1 MSTVSKRALM
11 ARINRKLARDGQRL
25 HETRANSRWLNDLG
39 YFYIVD
45 DRNYLVATWLDLKE
59 LGREERVLRD
69 GESVA
74 LD

>member
-1 MSTVSKRALM
+1 M
-11 ARINRKLARDGQRL
+11 ARINRKLAREGQRL
-25 HETRANSRWLNDLG
+25 HETRANSRRLNDLG

-45 DRNYLVATWLDLKE
+45 DSNYVVAYRVELEE

-69 GESVA
+69 GDSVA